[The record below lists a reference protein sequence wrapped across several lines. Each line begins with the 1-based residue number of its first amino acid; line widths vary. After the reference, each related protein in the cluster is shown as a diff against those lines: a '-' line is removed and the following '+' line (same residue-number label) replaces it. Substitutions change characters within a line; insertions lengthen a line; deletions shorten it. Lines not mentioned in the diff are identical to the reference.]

1 MAADQAV
8 VINGWT
14 IYAHPLF
21 LEQFEDLLAQ
31 VEALRQKDPQ
41 AYRSKNATKLL
52 AAITRLAFEVIPRNP
67 EDSKYRLGDTLGEDY
82 THWFRDKFFQQYRLF
97 FRFHKGRKIIVY
109 AWVNDQ
115 STKRAYGSKTDAYR
129 VFRKMLASGNPPDS
143 WDLLVSE
150 SKAASQR
157 LKKALKGKSDV

>member
-1 MAADQAV
+1 VSADEPV

-31 VEALRQKDPQ
+31 VEALRRRDPEN
-41 AYRSKNATKLL
+41 YRGKNPTKLL
-52 AAITRLAFEVIPRNP
+52 AAVTKLAFEVIPQNP
-67 EDSKYRLGDTLGEDY
+67 ADPKYRLGDTLGDQY

-97 FRFHKGRKIIVY
+97 FRFHREKKIIVY

-115 STKRAYGSKTDAYR
+115 STKRAYGSKTDAYK
-129 VFRKMLASGNPPDS
+129 VFKKMLGGGNPPDD
-143 WDLLVSE
+143 WDALVKEAKAE
-150 SKAASQR
+150 SRR
-157 LKKALKGKSDV
+157 LKKSLERKSD